1 MEHVLR
7 IEALNHFTLARL
19 TTVCERERD
28 LFLILQI
35 PLYNDNFDASFSKA
49 LLISIDAFV
58 LWTVTER
65 MKRCR
70 LLKHKTLAPLHVVYA
85 KSVSFVQTS
94 FSDNAS
100 TKHSPLPT
108 VPTVYATFTMLF
120 ELYCPDSDRWARPYI
135 ALLHGQ

>member
-58 LWTVTER
+58 LWTV
-65 MKRCR
+65 
-70 LLKHKTLAPLHVVYA
+70 A
-85 KSVSFVQTS
+85 
-94 FSDNAS
+94 
-100 TKHSPLPT
+100 
-108 VPTVYATFTMLF
+108 
-120 ELYCPDSDRWARPYI
+120 RWVE
-135 ALLHGQ
+135 